1 MRDMPAFLK
10 ICARICLRYAKICRS
25 TGSKCQP
32 LDMTTYEGNC
42 LAIFFLEIFAEI
54 FLFVLLDWNLGEIFR
69 ILMLGN
75 LIKSICC
82 LFCMNDAEEVHRFYG
97 SFRPVVKAGECVW
110 IINSFHSGFRTLWSW
125 QQCKCEPNLMPA
137 YLPSHQSVSSAK
149 CKQSIKQNIK
159 QNIKAKYFSAKYN
172 KWAMQI

>member
-1 MRDMPAFLK
+1 MKYWKD
-10 ICARICLRYAKICRS
+10 ARFNREVLPIQTLAQRYSSNRALTRS
-25 TGSKCQP
+25 GARH
-32 LDMTTYEGNC
+32 LINV
-42 LAIFFLEIFAEI
+42 I
-54 FLFVLLDWNLGEIFR
+54 N
-69 ILMLGN
+69 LGN
-75 LIKSICC
+75 LIESICC